1 MDSCHD
7 QIHPASTPLP
17 KKKQNHDMLLS
28 IQNKFEKEMKW
39 KDKKKKKK
47 AAKNISCILTI
58 LHCNGICLVG

>member
-47 AAKNISCILTI
+47 LKIYHVFWPFSTVMAYAL
-58 LHCNGICLVG
+58 

>member
-1 MDSCHD
+1 
-7 QIHPASTPLP
+7 
-17 KKKQNHDMLLS
+17 MLLS

-39 KDKKKKKK
+39 KDKKKKK